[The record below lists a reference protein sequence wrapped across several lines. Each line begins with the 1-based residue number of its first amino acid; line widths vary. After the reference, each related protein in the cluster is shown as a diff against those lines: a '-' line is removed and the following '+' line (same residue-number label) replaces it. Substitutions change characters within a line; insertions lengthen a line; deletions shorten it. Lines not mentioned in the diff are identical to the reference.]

1 MDERGQGALEYLL
14 IIGGAILL
22 VLIVLAILRVGPFGA
37 GKAAL
42 ISGGGNY
49 TNAVNFSNTTV
60 Y

>member
-1 MDERGQGALEYLL
+1 MVERGQGALEYLL
-14 IIGGAILL
+14 LIGG
-22 VLIVLAILRVGPFGA
+22 AILRVGPFGA

-42 ISGGGNY
+42 TNGGGNY